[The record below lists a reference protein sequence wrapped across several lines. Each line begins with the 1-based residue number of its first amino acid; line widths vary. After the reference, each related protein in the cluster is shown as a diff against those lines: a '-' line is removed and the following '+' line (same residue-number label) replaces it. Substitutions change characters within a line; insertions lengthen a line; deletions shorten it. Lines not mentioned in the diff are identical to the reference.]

1 MAQTNYEIMSDTS
14 SSIEG
19 IDDIYNEIMY
29 HVLGQFLV
37 TKDNK
42 NIATVL
48 DELTSEIKTF
58 RKHLSKDMQNLSNTI
73 QSLSLNQNKK
83 NEVNS
88 TCAEITSLTS
98 DTSSSVNSPLNDQ
111 VSSNNVV
118 EEN

>member
-1 MAQTNYEIMSDTS
+1 MSDIS

-19 IDDIYNEIMY
+19 VDDIYNEIMY

-48 DELTSEIKTF
+48 DDLTSELKAI
-58 RKHLSKDMQNLSNTI
+58 RKLLSKTKINS
-73 QSLSLNQNKK
+73 
-83 NEVNS
+83 EVN
-88 TCAEITSLTS
+88 TKNRVEET
-98 DTSSSVNSPLNDQ
+98 TSSQIGQINITDESTSSASVNSPSDN
-111 VSSNNVV
+111 SSSLKVDVV